1 MIHHKI
7 HKIHIIHEN
16 AYNFIIYF
24 TYFLYFAIALGISAA
39 APKYLDLVNYYTKIY
54 VSIFLILRFNPFTR
68 IKFTR
73 LDKKIAFNAGI
84 FVLLST
90 FPIYQTAMN
99 YLTNIKKKV

>member
-7 HKIHIIHEN
+7 HKIQEN
-16 AYNFIIYF
+16 MYDFIMIF

-54 VSIFLILRFNPFTR
+54 ISIFLILRFNPFTKIR
-68 IKFTR
+68 FTS
-73 LDKKIAFNAGI
+73 LDKKIAFTAGI

-90 FPIYQTAMN
+90 FPIYKILIS
-99 YLTNIKKKV
+99 YLTNIKKK